1 MRQLKTL
8 LLLKKRQQ
16 KNRQNKYSPTFL
28 FQSILWDSIG
38 CFFYFCH
45 KATQKCPVSF
55 GKEKQAEMKK
65 YLIVG
70 LGNIGEEYDDTR
82 HNIGFDAL
90 NAFAHKRTI
99 KFEEVRLGSMA
110 KVRHKGRLLHLLK
123 PSTFMNLSGKAV
135 RYWMTQEKIPL
146 ENILVITDD
155 LNLPFGTLRLKTK
168 GSDGGHN
175 GLKDIQAQLNTVRYP
190 RLRFGIHSENKTPN
204 TVDFV
209 LGRWTPSETEKLP
222 ERLLQIENIILS
234 FCTQGSANTMNA
246 FNGQ

>member
-1 MRQLKTL
+1 
-8 LLLKKRQQ
+8 
-16 KNRQNKYSPTFL
+16 
-28 FQSILWDSIG
+28 
-38 CFFYFCH
+38 
-45 KATQKCPVSF
+45 
-55 GKEKQAEMKK
+55 MKK

-70 LGNIGEEYDDTR
+70 LGNIGEEYDGTR

-90 NAFAHKRTI
+90 NAFAHKRTL

-175 GLKDIQAQLNTVRYP
+175 GLKDIQAQLNTVQYP

-209 LGRWTPSETEKLP
+209 LGRWVPSEKEKLP